1 MRHRSTGE
9 QSSRENTARSSEET
23 KTATE
28 IRHAPLAGDKMLSRD
43 PVSLGSDLE
52 ILTRARVADR
62 LSIFFYYFI
71 RKPAQVGIAHGIAC
85 YGEVAGC
92 DIVCDVLP

>member
-52 ILTRARVADR
+52 ILTRARVAD
-62 LSIFFYYFI
+62 LLCIFYI
-71 RKPAQVGIAHGIAC
+71 SSENPQVGIAHGIAC